1 MASAVKFVR
10 SLCPAP
16 RRLVRANYADIL
28 FCLQVFMDPA
38 ACDAWL
44 ETMSTGNIIEL
55 LNQFFIAMLQT
66 LLVSYDVRLIILW
79 GDPD

>member
-1 MASAVKFVR
+1 
-10 SLCPAP
+10 
-16 RRLVRANYADIL
+16 
-28 FCLQVFMDPA
+28 MDPA

-79 GDPD
+79 GGPD